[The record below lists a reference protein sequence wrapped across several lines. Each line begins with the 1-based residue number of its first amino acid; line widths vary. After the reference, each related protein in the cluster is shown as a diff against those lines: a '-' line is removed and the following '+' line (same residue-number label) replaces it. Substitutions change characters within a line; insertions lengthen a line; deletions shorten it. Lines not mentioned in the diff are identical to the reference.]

1 MLGINCVAEPL
12 LSNWLVEVRDLRAY
26 IRFSTYTTNIMAKHC
41 KRIYVVTKVLG
52 TFWRAVF
59 KIRKI
64 PCFPK
69 TQTKKRNKL
78 VNDGHF
84 FTYRRQ
90 NLSWV

>member
-26 IRFSTYTTNIMAKHC
+26 IRFSIYITNIMATHC

-59 KIRKI
+59 KMRRI

-69 TQTKKRNKL
+69 RKL
-78 VNDGHF
+78 NAF
-84 FTYRRQ
+84 QRRSFLQ
-90 NLSWV
+90 NLSWVQ